1 MSRYRPRGKPGVA
14 DLGVHDRHFGR
25 ETDAGNRST
34 VTKTHSLRG
43 GDCRGEL
50 GAGLHAGIAGTGVG
64 REPLRPDMVQF
75 VRAGSQGRRATR
87 STIAI

>member
-1 MSRYRPRGKPGVA
+1 MSQGGSQGAA

-34 VTKTHSLRG
+34 VTKIHGLRG

-50 GAGLHAGIAGTGVG
+50 GAGLHAGIASTGVG
-64 REPLRPDMVQF
+64 REPRRPDMVQF
-75 VRAGSQGRRATR
+75 VRAGAQGRRTTR
-87 STIAI
+87 STIAICVA